1 MYLFF
6 VNHEYAYKNLVKCG
20 FVKELNNVF
29 WLFQRNIWNE
39 EGKLI
44 TLSNDKLGRKKLPF
58 F

>member
-6 VNHEYAYKNLVKCG
+6 VNHEYAHKNLVKCG

-39 EGKLI
+39 EGKL
-44 TLSNDKLGRKKLPF
+44 NDKLGRKKLPF